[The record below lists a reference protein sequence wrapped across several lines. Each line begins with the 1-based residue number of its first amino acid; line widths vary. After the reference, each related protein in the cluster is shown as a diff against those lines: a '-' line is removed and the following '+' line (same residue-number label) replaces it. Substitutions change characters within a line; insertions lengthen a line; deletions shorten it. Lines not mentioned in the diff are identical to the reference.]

1 MRKEDFNDLKDS
13 IRSSK
18 VKIKKSKELTLDEKV
33 VQCYLNEEPISLI
46 AKKLQIDNIQVSQ
59 ILEYCGLDY

>member
-1 MRKEDFNDLKDS
+1 VRKEDFEDLRDS

-18 VKIKKSKELTLDEKV
+18 VKIKKSKELTLNEKV
-33 VQCYLNEEPISLI
+33 VQYYLNEDSINVI
-46 AKKLQIDNIQVSQ
+46 AKKLGIDNIQVSQ

>member
-1 MRKEDFNDLKDS
+1 VRKEDFNDLKDS

>member
-1 MRKEDFNDLKDS
+1 MRKEDFEDLRDS

-18 VKIKKSKELTLDEKV
+18 VKIKKSKELTLNEKV
-33 VQCYLNEEPISLI
+33 VQYYLNEDSINVI
-46 AKKLQIDNIQVSQ
+46 AKKLGIDNIQVSQ